1 MKLKLCALVVLG
13 SVSVDLSAQ
22 VTSRYELVRLGRQ
35 VNTAYHEAA
44 PVISPDGRDL
54 YFFVSNHPNNTYGK
68 NNSQDIWVT
77 HKDEK
82 GTWTEAKRL
91 ASPLNQH
98 VNNQVFSV
106 LPDGSI
112 FIRGGRAKNDIKTF
126 SVVSPKG
133 GWIEIRVESFETLCQ
148 GLFFGAAL
156 SADARHMVLY
166 FSETPGGV
174 KSDLYI
180 SHENGGV
187 WSRPEK
193 LSFSSPGDDFGVF
206 IAPDDKSIF
215 FASDRNVPGHQGS
228 SDIYKVERLDEAW
241 TKFSEPVNMGRP
253 INTAAGDAYFTIDAA
268 GNIFSSRANSRV
280 DGGNLDLYMLVP
292 RAVKV
297 NLNGIVVNEK
307 TAQPLQSKVT
317 VAVRNG
323 KPIVIKTG
331 VTGKFEIRIPET
343 DQYSVSVAADNF
355 LPRELTFSLPALR
368 GDTTVSHQ
376 IALAPVAKKM
386 VLAGATYNQK
396 TKHAIPV
403 NLQVIHTQDRN
414 LSYQIRTGDNGQFRQ
429 ELQKPGW
436 YYLNGSAEGFLN
448 ATDSIW
454 ASDDTEEPLIKDLYL
469 QPLEVGVTVRLK
481 HIFFDFNKVTLK
493 PESFIELNEVA
504 GFLRRNPSVA
514 IEIGGHTDNKGADD
528 YNRNLSQGRSQSV
541 VAYLVSQ
548 GISVK
553 RLSAKGYGE
562 AKPIDSNETDA
573 GRANNRRVEFTVV
586 KL

>member
-44 PVISPDGRDL
+44 PVISPDGKDL

-215 FASDRNVPGHQGS
+215 FCQRPECSGAPGELR
-228 SDIYKVERLDEAW
+228 Y
-241 TKFSEPVNMGRP
+241 
-253 INTAAGDAYFTIDAA
+253 
-268 GNIFSSRANSRV
+268 
-280 DGGNLDLYMLVP
+280 
-292 RAVKV
+292 
-297 NLNGIVVNEK
+297 
-307 TAQPLQSKVT
+307 LQS
-317 VAVRNG
+317 R
-323 KPIVIKTG
+323 
-331 VTGKFEIRIPET
+331 
-343 DQYSVSVAADNF
+343 
-355 LPRELTFSLPALR
+355 
-368 GDTTVSHQ
+368 TT
-376 IALAPVAKKM
+376 
-386 VLAGATYNQK
+386 
-396 TKHAIPV
+396 
-403 NLQVIHTQDRN
+403 
-414 LSYQIRTGDNGQFRQ
+414 
-429 ELQKPGW
+429 
-436 YYLNGSAEGFLN
+436 
-448 ATDSIW
+448 
-454 ASDDTEEPLIKDLYL
+454 
-469 QPLEVGVTVRLK
+469 
-481 HIFFDFNKVTLK
+481 
-493 PESFIELNEVA
+493 
-504 GFLRRNPSVA
+504 
-514 IEIGGHTDNKGADD
+514 
-528 YNRNLSQGRSQSV
+528 
-541 VAYLVSQ
+541 
-548 GISVK
+548 
-553 RLSAKGYGE
+553 
-562 AKPIDSNETDA
+562 
-573 GRANNRRVEFTVV
+573 
-586 KL
+586 